1 MKVGYDHL
9 QLTKKT
15 NLSFRTEKDI
25 LCNNLNV
32 NRFSLYKSLEKS
44 KILAST
50 TLTNKVF
57 QSYDLKNSIRG
68 TTF

>member
-32 NRFSLYKSLEKS
+32 NKCSLYKSLEKS

-57 QSYDLKNSIRG
+57 QSYDLKNSIRR